1 MLWRLRAS
9 VSLQNF
15 GKKSLRVNLNG
26 LDCECILQG
35 SRERLRC
42 SIEDVKK
49 GLNFHVQWI
58 VKCAYCIMVTKDIGC
73 NKCLLLCESG
83 HLLCEVEIHIG
94 HPTSVT
100 VPVVQFSQVFRC
112 FWFPPSMSPF
122 SAAYCNMCL
131 TQYSKAGS
139 HFFVHWRSFCYV
151 EIWMPW
157 NDFII
162 FKVAGNFHSY
172 SPQFYWY

>member
-1 MLWRLRAS
+1 MTLISIWIGCVFFKVHARDVL
-9 VSLQNF
+9 
-15 GKKSLRVNLNG
+15 
-26 LDCECILQG
+26 
-35 SRERLRC
+35 C
-42 SIEDVKK
+42 SINVKK

-100 VPVVQFSQVFRC
+100 VPVVQFSQVFPC
-112 FWFPPSMSPF
+112 FWFPPLMSPF